1 MRLTRVAGVL
11 LDLDGTLYEADTPIR
26 GAADTVARLR
36 RAGLSVRFATNT
48 TRLSRRVL
56 GDRLAAFGIAAT
68 VDEIVSAPVAA
79 ATWLRAA
86 GIRRVALCLPDV
98 TFEDFA
104 EFERTTERP
113 EAVVVGDLG
122 SAWTFERLNG
132 AFRWLLDGAALV
144 AVQKNRYWKT
154 ADGLTLDAGA
164 FVTALEFAA
173 GVTAT
178 LTGKPSPTFFAAAA
192 ASMGL
197 APADVLMVG
206 DDAVSDVAGAKGA
219 GCMGVLVRTGKFRP
233 ADDAGDPAPDL
244 VIDSV
249 ADLPDALGLAEGR

>member
-11 LDLDGTLYEADTPIR
+11 LDLDGTLYEDDTPIP
-26 GAADTVARLR
+26 GAAEVVARLR
-36 RAGLSVRFATNT
+36 RAGLPVRFATNT
-48 TRLSRRVL
+48 TRMSRRAL
-56 GDRLAAFGIAAT
+56 GDRLAALGIPAAAE
-68 VDEIVSAPVAA
+68 EIISAPVAA

-86 GIRRVALCLPDV
+86 GVRRIALCVPDV

-104 EFERTTERP
+104 EFERTAERP
-113 EAVVVGDLG
+113 EAVIVGDLG
-122 SAWTFERLNG
+122 SAWTFERLNR

-164 FVTALEFAA
+164 FVAALEFAA

-178 LTGKPSPTFFAAAA
+178 LTGKPSPTFFTAAA

-197 APADVLMVG
+197 APADVMMVG
-206 DDAVSDVAGAKGA
+206 DDAVSDVAGARGA
-219 GCMGVLVRTGKFRP
+219 GCVGVLVRTGKCRA
-233 ADDAGDPAPDL
+233 ADEVGDPAPDFVL
-244 VIDSV
+244 DSV